1 MVTFLRCLLSISSI
15 LQRKLLVLGSKIS
28 LLASNLGLNTS
39 KYSNNCMKWL
49 KVRPLFFSPIMI
61 VTVTITNVLC
71 VTISS
76 RDGSSFRWHF
86 QKHFPPTYV
95 ALLKTIKIFHSSRWL
110 FEFWELFMSTN
121 VESVLSIS
129 GVFYCHS
136 YFKHLQIEMYAKSLN
151 FWAQTAFFAAKRHFR
166 EKIRW
171 YFCITPWNVE
181 IGLLL

>member
-95 ALLKTIKIFHSSRWL
+95 ALLKTIKTFHSSRWL
-110 FEFWELFMSTN
+110 FEFCELFMSTN
-121 VESVLSIS
+121 VETVLSIS
-129 GVFYCHS
+129 GIFIVTLTLTTSKLQCPPIFELTGP
-136 YFKHLQIEMYAKSLN
+136 FKRRFLLRNADSKKKLIDISAI
-151 FWAQTAFFAAKRHFR
+151 FR
-166 EKIRW
+166 EM
-171 YFCITPWNVE
+171 
-181 IGLLL
+181 